1 MVKRN
6 RMLCLLLSLSM
17 AAGLLSGCAG
27 GTDKDSTSEAASVS
41 TPEAASEKDTKA
53 GEPMVLE
60 LAIPWP
66 EKYTEDQQVRK
77 MLEEKYNV
85 KFEYHVSPGKEGVNL
100 QIASGDTPDYMVEF
114 NVTDYWN
121 LVDQG
126 VLAEVPVELLKEHA
140 PRYCEWVERES
151 GMGENVWEQFMKDG
165 KNYAMLNLWTLASSG
180 NVMAYRQDLL
190 EQAGISKAPET
201 IDEMETAFKA
211 IKDKLNIPAFGAE
224 GGSVEGA
231 ESMAGFGPIFGAF
244 GTYLCMYEE
253 DGKLKYGPIQPEAK
267 QALEVLNRW
276 YEAGYI
282 DPEFII
288 TKHEQMNEK
297 FANSEVASASWSWW
311 NFTPK
316 EAFFGGDYYETAH
329 EKDPEVAFTLTNPP
343 KGPEGKSGITQQN
356 PIIGVVVFGKHL
368 ENEPEKLAKYL
379 EVFDGSFDRE
389 VQDLLY
395 YGIKGE
401 TYTYDEETGRTWIP
415 PYDSQEKRNE
425 FGIDLYLLPGCFNDY
440 DLLAKYMTQPQ
451 YMDIRKDAET
461 KGTGKYD
468 VLAPYYRPVYN
479 AKSETINKIYQNAY
493 LDFITGERPLSEFD
507 QFVEEWLANGGQEV
521 LEEGE
526 EQYKKIK

>member
-6 RMLCLLLSLSM
+6 RMLSLLLSLSM

-211 IKDKLNIPAFGAE
+211 KN
-224 GGSVEGA
+224 
-231 ESMAGFGPIFGAF
+231 
-244 GTYLCMYEE
+244 
-253 DGKLKYGPIQPEAK
+253 
-267 QALEVLNRW
+267 
-276 YEAGYI
+276 
-282 DPEFII
+282 
-288 TKHEQMNEK
+288 
-297 FANSEVASASWSWW
+297 
-311 NFTPK
+311 
-316 EAFFGGDYYETAH
+316 
-329 EKDPEVAFTLTNPP
+329 
-343 KGPEGKSGITQQN
+343 
-356 PIIGVVVFGKHL
+356 
-368 ENEPEKLAKYL
+368 
-379 EVFDGSFDRE
+379 
-389 VQDLLY
+389 
-395 YGIKGE
+395 
-401 TYTYDEETGRTWIP
+401 
-415 PYDSQEKRNE
+415 
-425 FGIDLYLLPGCFNDY
+425 
-440 DLLAKYMTQPQ
+440 
-451 YMDIRKDAET
+451 
-461 KGTGKYD
+461 
-468 VLAPYYRPVYN
+468 
-479 AKSETINKIYQNAY
+479 
-493 LDFITGERPLSEFD
+493 
-507 QFVEEWLANGGQEV
+507 
-521 LEEGE
+521 
-526 EQYKKIK
+526 